1 MAIVDNS
8 DSSEPSSS
16 DLSKDETERSLA
28 LKSYDELSRLTSQ
41 QQQPSQPSRKYNY
54 NQSLSVDNST
64 QAKNYKNSIP

>member
-28 LKSYDELSRLTSQ
+28 LKSYDELSRLTSE
-41 QQQPSQPSRKYNY
+41 QQQPSHKYNY